1 MAKFVTGPNTS
12 LREAVRSITHTQSSP
27 STTWDITHNFKDI
40 DSISAEITDLDDTKE
55 HNVYDSYNI
64 DFDYAAN
71 TVRIIWDYART
82 GKVKLKGV

>member
-12 LREAVRSITHTQSSP
+12 LREAVRS
-27 STTWDITHNFKDI
+27 ITHNFKDI